1 MIHVQYGILKEVHV
15 RDKFGVRAVIANVT
29 IRESGQEP
37 IEDTALVLCRKSFGV
52 GRSHLILKQNMHG
65 VLDTPELLQMA
76 FDATVKLFGSADKDN
91 MHRIADLLL
100 DYTDDLVMHPPEDQ
114 MRLAK
119 EQQKLIERSG
129 ALIRVNDETILDA
142 R

>member
-29 IRESGQEP
+29 IRENGQEP
-37 IEDTALVLCRKSFGV
+37 IDDAALVLLRKSFGV
-52 GRSHLILKQNMHG
+52 GRSHIILRQNMHG
-65 VLDTPELLQMA
+65 VLNTPELLQMA
-76 FDATVKLFGSADKDN
+76 HDATIKLFGSADKDN

-100 DYTDDLVMHPPEDQ
+100 DYTDELVMHPPEDQ
-114 MRLAK
+114 VRLAK
-119 EQQKLIERSG
+119 EQERMIAQSG
-129 ALIRVNDETILDA
+129 ALIRLNDQTILDA